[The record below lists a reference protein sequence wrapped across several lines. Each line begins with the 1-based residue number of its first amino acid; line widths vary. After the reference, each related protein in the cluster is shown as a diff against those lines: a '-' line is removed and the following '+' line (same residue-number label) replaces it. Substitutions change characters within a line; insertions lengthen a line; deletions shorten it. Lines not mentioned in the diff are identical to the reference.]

1 MDLWLALEHAC
12 RCAIVT
18 AMQAC
23 NLYGW
28 GSPLTTT
35 GHLFLKFSFAVIQKL
50 KTFLGVGRVE
60 WPSSCI
66 IIGLS
71 F

>member
-18 AMQAC
+18 
-23 NLYGW
+23 
-28 GSPLTTT
+28 TT
-35 GHLFLKFSFAVIQKL
+35 GHLFLEFSFTVIQKL